1 MKVRACVITGY
12 GINADRELVEAFSL
26 AGSEAVPVHVQDL
39 IDRPAVL
46 RDYQILGFPGG
57 FSFGDHLGSGLV
69 FAHLIKKNLKEELAS
84 FLGEG
89 KLVIGICIGFQV
101 LVKMGILPNI
111 AGQWEP
117 EVTLIHNNT
126 GLFTDRWVNLRFNPA
141 CGCVWTRGLS
151 TMELPIRPGEGRF
164 VAGAPSVA
172 SALRERNL
180 IAVTYE
186 GENPNGSELD
196 VAGITD
202 TTGRVLG
209 LMPHP
214 EAFMYPENH
223 PRWTREGIGRGAGLD
238 ILANGVR
245 WLEKG

>member
-1 MKVRACVITGY
+1 
-12 GINADRELVEAFSL
+12 
-26 AGSEAVPVHVQDL
+26 
-39 IDRPAVL
+39 
-46 RDYQILGFPGG
+46 
-57 FSFGDHLGSGLV
+57 
-69 FAHLIKKNLKEELAS
+69 
-84 FLGEG
+84 
-89 KLVIGICIGFQV
+89 
-101 LVKMGILPNI
+101 
-111 AGQWEP
+111 
-117 EVTLIHNNT
+117 
-126 GLFTDRWVNLRFNPA
+126 
-141 CGCVWTRGLS
+141 
-151 TMELPIRPGEGRF
+151 MELPIRHGEGRF
-164 VAGAPSVA
+164 VAGSPSVA